1 MKVSRVNDGMSKDYR
16 DEKVVKSQRTHN
28 SDDFSSKLQEEL
40 EKKEKDKSP
49 LQLFHEKMEQMSEAV
64 RNGETEPTF
73 QIGSESYTIKEWDK
87 LLESFDD
94 AEEEIREQI
103 QEEIEQ
109 KLEAEEITTKN
120 QIITYE
126 TEQVN

>member
-1 MKVSRVNDGMSKDYR
+1 MKVSRVSNGMSKNYR
-16 DEKVVKSQRTHN
+16 DEKVVKSQRMHF

-40 EKKEKDKSP
+40 EKKEKDKSS
-49 LQLFHEKMEQMSEAV
+49 LQLFHEKIEEMSEAI

-73 QIGSESYTIKEWDK
+73 QIGGESYTIKEWDK
-87 LLESFDD
+87 LLKSFDD
-94 AEEEIREQI
+94 SEEEIREQI

-120 QIITYE
+120 QIKLYE